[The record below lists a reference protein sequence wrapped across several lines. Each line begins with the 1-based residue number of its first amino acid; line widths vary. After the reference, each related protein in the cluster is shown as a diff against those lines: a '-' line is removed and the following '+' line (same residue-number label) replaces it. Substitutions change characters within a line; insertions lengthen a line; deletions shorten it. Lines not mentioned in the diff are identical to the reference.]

1 MKRRRI
7 GLAAAAVAVVV
18 LAALYAQKKPA
29 DKLLVLDWAEKSSL
43 ERPPV
48 AVSPAPAPPQA
59 RRATR

>member
-29 DKLLVLDWAEKSSL
+29 DKLLVLDWAEKS
-43 ERPPV
+43 
-48 AVSPAPAPPQA
+48 
-59 RRATR
+59 